1 MVDCDWSS
9 DVCSSDLNQTAGRR
23 CARHLL
29 AVTLRW
35 PGAARRFS
43 KFFLANR
50 RARLFLFSYMV
61 CLHLLVSC
69 AMFWASHHEH
79 CT

>member
-1 MVDCDWSS
+1 MRRLRIEPQGGHLRSPASACDQLRLTRLLS
-9 DVCSSDLNQTAGRR
+9 VGRS
-23 CARHLL
+23 
-29 AVTLRW
+29 
-35 PGAARRFS
+35 FS

-61 CLHLLVSC
+61 SLHLLVSG